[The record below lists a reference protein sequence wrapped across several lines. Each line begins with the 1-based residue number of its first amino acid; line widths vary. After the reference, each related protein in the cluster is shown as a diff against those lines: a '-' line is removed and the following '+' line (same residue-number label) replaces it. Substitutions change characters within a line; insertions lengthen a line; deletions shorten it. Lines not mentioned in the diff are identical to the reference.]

1 MSEASLPPFIQNT
14 SRLCSASTAGRDET
28 RLWNVKSAAH
38 SISWCQMFTHRHTHT
53 HPFGQL
59 YWRAAWGTRILPAL
73 SLFDPECG
81 AANQRQPP
89 IELHSI
95 LMMPDWQFESDAVW
109 SVTVQGGCGLIE
121 KCCSHLAGNSISA
134 RHFYFCLS
142 LKQPQFIQPADPST
156 HTETGYTPNY
166 LYG

>member
-1 MSEASLPPFIQNT
+1 MRRRSLHLF
-14 SRLCSASTAGRDET
+14 R
-28 RLWNVKSAAH
+28 
-38 SISWCQMFTHRHTHT
+38 THRDCARRLLQAEMRRGCGTSSLQLTQFHGAKCSLTDTHT
-53 HPFGQL
+53 HKPV
-59 YWRAAWGTRILPAL
+59 WTAILES
-73 SLFDPECG
+73 SLRHPYFAFVPECG

-121 KCCSHLAGNSISA
+121 KCCSHQAGNSISA

-156 HTETGYTPNY
+156 HTETGYTHNY